1 MIFSGAKPLVAHPQG
16 VRFWAIRQ
24 ADRFL
29 AGPPAGFRQAVF
41 HEGFHGGSGRR

>member
-1 MIFSGAKPLVAHPQG
+1 MRNEYKLSGAKPLIAHPQG

-29 AGPPAGFRQAVF
+29 AGEPA
-41 HEGFHGGSGRR
+41 SD